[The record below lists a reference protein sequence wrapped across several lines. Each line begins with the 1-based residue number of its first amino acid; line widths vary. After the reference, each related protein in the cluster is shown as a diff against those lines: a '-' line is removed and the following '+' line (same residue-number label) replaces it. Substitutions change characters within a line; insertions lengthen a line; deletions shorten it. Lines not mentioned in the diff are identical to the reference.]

1 MLLSHVET
9 SITEHVPIHPLLCQ
23 QQKYPISSRSNALLI
38 WWTCF
43 DPQILESAL
52 YSGGN
57 QKTFQPNS
65 RISLWKVTSSKAK
78 VSHIIS
84 SPFASP
90 YPCCC
95 LRHKEKENNQ
105 PEAEVEPPIQVACL
119 EVWLLTLSV
128 TSFGKSPSSVTWRTP
143 TIGFVSHLTKPETTS
158 KLQVKLIHY
167 LVHLHRLK
175 IPPLDGGKVLPE
187 KMPYLCMRQIRQVKM
202 IPHFGT

>member
-1 MLLSHVET
+1 MD
-9 SITEHVPIHPLLCQ
+9 
-23 QQKYPISSRSNALLI
+23 
-38 WWTCF
+38 CF

-52 YSGGN
+52 YSGRN
-57 QKTFQPNS
+57 QKTLKPSS

-90 YPCCC
+90 YPCWC
-95 LRHKEKENNQ
+95 LRHKENENNQ

-128 TSFGKSPSSVTWRTP
+128 TSFSKSPSSATCETP
-143 TIGFVSHLTKPETTS
+143 TIRFVSHLNKPETTS

-167 LVHLHRLK
+167 PVHLHRLK
-175 IPPLDGGKVLPE
+175 IPPLDEGKVLSE
-187 KMPYLCMRQIRQVKM
+187 KMIYLHMRQIS
-202 IPHFGT
+202 